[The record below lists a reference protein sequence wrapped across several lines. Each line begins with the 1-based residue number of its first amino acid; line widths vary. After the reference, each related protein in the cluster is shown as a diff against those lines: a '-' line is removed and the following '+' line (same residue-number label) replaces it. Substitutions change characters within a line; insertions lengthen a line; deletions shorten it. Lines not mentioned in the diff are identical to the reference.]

1 MRAWTYRHSARRK
14 KKRRVSQSRT
24 EEEEEKRERERERG
38 NMETNENMKR
48 HEGDGNMHDG
58 MKEGNDGV
66 TAADLRRKDTR
77 LEKKLTTGVQ
87 PEKGHAGTAAEHPK
101 RVGQGN

>member
-1 MRAWTYRHSARRK
+1 MKNAVWLQLLWRTNQIVSRPKMQGREGAR
-14 KKRRVSQSRT
+14 
-24 EEEEEKRERERERG
+24 
-38 NMETNENMKR
+38 ENMKR